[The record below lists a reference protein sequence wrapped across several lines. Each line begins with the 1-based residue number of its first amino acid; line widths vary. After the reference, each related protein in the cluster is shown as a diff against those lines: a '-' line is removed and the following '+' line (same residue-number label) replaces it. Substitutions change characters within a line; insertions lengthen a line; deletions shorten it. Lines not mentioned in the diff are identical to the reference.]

1 MLEKRVLPETFDFG
15 MPAVDIIEAGGKG
28 LDKQAMVKRA
38 SAFSEVI
45 DKLEPKPNR
54 TYLHVITTGAMEK
67 YACNRNGD
75 AFNET
80 ACEHTCPYPEDGA
93 KKTIKLDGGLKQ
105 YHDSSYMSKEA
116 GVYQEHK
123 TKDTDP
129 SGEII
134 AAHYNDDMHRGELI
148 IAVDTEKWAPRLQKK
163 ASGQDIY
170 LSMGCR
176 VPHDLC
182 FPKGTLVQTECGYRP
197 IEEIQVGDRV
207 VGDDGQLHEVLTLF
221 RNMSDVRTRIAV
233 RGLPLEIECTPN
245 HPFMYVPKE
254 CLRSCHGYTLR
265 ADGKKITRRHALN
278 AQGKCKACHK
288 QINIERAWISA
299 DELEED
305 DYLVAKIEGCA
316 GSNTVGTAFAY
327 LCGQYIGDGCLLH
340 EASGHGKTGTQKT
353 TGISIAASGKP
364 GDACIVDK
372 IKAAVLSETGKTAH
386 ARPYENKN
394 ALDVYVYDARLAVKV
409 HELCGAGS
417 RHKFIARAI
426 HEWSAAEKAAFIAGY
441 LDADGSVTSE
451 KGGVRLCTVNRGL
464 ALEVQQL
471 CWSIGIRASV
481 YIGSSEKNLAKGV
494 YGSNGPCYAVTM
506 SYCYDK
512 LNPYSAKL
520 ERTEDFNNAQN
531 KSSSIV
537 IADGY
542 AYMPITG
549 TRTYVSSEYA
559 TYNIEVA
566 DVNTYNAEGAI
577 VHNCTACHRM
587 AKTAKEHC
595 DHFNKM
601 RCQVLD
607 DGTRVG
613 VINDAPHFYDISGV
627 DVPADRIA
635 FVLRKVASGEMP
647 KEASVQAFRLLGARV
662 PMLMTKSARIL
673 SKLAEMEKR
682 IEGIVEG
689 DKGHDSVFD
698 DDDKAKKN
706 FILRVE
712 SYPAD
717 EVIDGCHRKGILLS
731 PEMLFKL
738 LGKELPDGDEGK
750 KLLLECDD
758 DSCGDCS
765 AMMRELEDDDDTR
778 NAELLDGSFDTR
790 TPVDLNLDRILE
802 EFVPMFGMTNPAV
815 GTRSITITISGGPIR
830 SQKKEASFN
839 GRAQT
844 ALRRT
849 YARYMVAFAER
860 NSDSTCLNALM
871 KTAHYG
877 K

>member
-176 VPHDLC
+176 VSHDIC
-182 FPKGTLVQTECGYRP
+182 
-197 IEEIQVGDRV
+197 
-207 VGDDGQLHEVLTLF
+207 
-221 RNMSDVRTRIAV
+221 N
-233 RGLPLEIECTPN
+233 
-245 HPFMYVPKE
+245 
-254 CLRSCHGYTLR
+254 
-265 ADGKKITRRHALN
+265 
-278 AQGKCKACHK
+278 
-288 QINIERAWISA
+288 
-299 DELEED
+299 
-305 DYLVAKIEGCA
+305 
-316 GSNTVGTAFAY
+316 
-327 LCGQYIGDGCLLH
+327 
-340 EASGHGKTGTQKT
+340 
-353 TGISIAASGKP
+353 
-364 GDACIVDK
+364 
-372 IKAAVLSETGKTAH
+372 
-386 ARPYENKN
+386 
-394 ALDVYVYDARLAVKV
+394 
-409 HELCGAGS
+409 
-417 RHKFIARAI
+417 
-426 HEWSAAEKAAFIAGY
+426 
-441 LDADGSVTSE
+441 
-451 KGGVRLCTVNRGL
+451 
-464 ALEVQQL
+464 
-471 CWSIGIRASV
+471 
-481 YIGSSEKNLAKGV
+481 
-494 YGSNGPCYAVTM
+494 
-506 SYCYDK
+506 
-512 LNPYSAKL
+512 
-520 ERTEDFNNAQN
+520 
-531 KSSSIV
+531 
-537 IADGY
+537 
-542 AYMPITG
+542 
-549 TRTYVSSEYA
+549 
-559 TYNIEVA
+559 
-566 DVNTYNAEGAI
+566 
-577 VHNCTACHRM
+577 ACHRM

-647 KEASVQAFRLLGARV
+647 KEASVQAFRMLGARV

-738 LGKELPDGDEGK
+738 LGKDLSDDNEGK